1 MRRLYVFEY
10 VKIVISQKCVCVCV
24 CVRVCR
30 MAIAYLE
37 LVLYQPLGAV
47 FLVSYHYRPPVNSTT
62 VNMVSLLSLTVNV
75 SDFIFCLSEINWQ
88 HQEEGIKIHKRMQ
101 YAIKQ

>member
-10 VKIVISQKCVCVCV
+10 VKIVISQKCVCV

-62 VNMVSLLSLTVNV
+62 FNMVSLLSLTVNV
-75 SDFIFCLSEINWQ
+75 SDFILCLSEIN
-88 HQEEGIKIHKRMQ
+88 
-101 YAIKQ
+101 